1 MQKLVRLSIAIGG
14 FLMVSGLILTGA
26 IFLVLLGIIDVTV
39 FTNQATEALLAM
51 LFLAIGI
58 ADLTAGLILLL
69 RR

>member
-14 FLMVSGLILTGA
+14 FLMVAGLILTGA
-26 IFLVLLGIIDVTV
+26 ILLVLLGIIDVTV

-51 LFLAIGI
+51 LFLAVGI
-58 ADLTAGLILLL
+58 ADFAAGIILLL